1 MAKVENVSYGK
12 PLIAGAI
19 STAPIGAELPTD
31 ATTKLDTKF
40 KSLGYISEDGVTN
53 NNSPESETIKA
64 WGGDTVLVT
73 QTDKPDTYTF
83 TLIEV
88 LNVDVVKVV
97 YGDEN
102 VSGNLSTGIEIKANS
117 KPMQARVYVVESLLN
132 NAIKRI
138 VIPNGVITEVGDI
151 VYKDDEPVGYE
162 TTVQCLPDEDGNTHY
177 EFIKGSEEIPT
188 DEVS

>member
-19 STAPIGAELPTD
+19 STAPIGTELPTD
-31 ATTKLDTKF
+31 ATTKVDTKF

-177 EFIKGSEEIPT
+177 EFIKGSEEISA